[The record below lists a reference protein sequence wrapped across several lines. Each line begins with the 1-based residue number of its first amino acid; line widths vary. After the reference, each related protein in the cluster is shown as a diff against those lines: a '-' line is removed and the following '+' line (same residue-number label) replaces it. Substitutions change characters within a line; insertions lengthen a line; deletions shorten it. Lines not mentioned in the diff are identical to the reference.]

1 MRMRALAI
9 AVALT
14 CVAHALPAAAQSW
27 RTVSS
32 SRQLRGESVL
42 DVQVRYGAGRF
53 SIQPAPADLLYRLQL
68 RYDEDTFQPRT
79 EFDGRNL
86 DLGVDGSGGRNF
98 RIGRNQGG
106 EMDVE
111 LAPAVPMEL
120 EIDFGAGTADIDLGG
135 LALTALSI
143 RTGASETLL
152 DVSLPNP
159 VTLERAEMHV
169 GAADFTA
176 RRLGNLN
183 ARRIEVNAGVGDV
196 TIDLTGEWRQDGVV
210 QVRMGLGSLELR
222 FPEGIGVKL
231 ERETLLTS
239 IDTQGLVKRGDAYYS
254 VDWERAE
261 RRITVQVEAAFGSID
276 VRWVR

>member
-1 MRMRALAI
+1 MRARLI
-9 AVALT
+9 LLVALA
-14 CVAHALPAAAQSW
+14 CLAHASHAAAQSS
-27 RTVSS
+27 RTFTS
-32 SRQLRGESVL
+32 SRVLRGESAL
-42 DVQVRYGAGRF
+42 DVQLRYGAGRF
-53 SIQPAPADLLYRLQL
+53 SIQPAPAELLYRMSL
-68 RYDEDTFQPRT
+68 RYDEDALEPVA

-86 DLGVDGSGGRNF
+86 ELGVDGDGRNF
-98 RIGRNQGG
+98 RVGRQEGG

-111 LAPAVPMEL
+111 LAAAVPMEL

-135 LALTALSI
+135 LALTSLSI

-152 DVSLPNP
+152 DVSRPNP
-159 VTLERAEMHV
+159 VTLERAELQV
-169 GAADFTA
+169 GAAEFTA

-183 ARRIEVNAGVGDV
+183 ARVIEVNAGVGDV
-196 TIDLTGEWRQDGVV
+196 TIDLTGQWRQDGVV
-210 QVRMGLGSLELR
+210 RVQMGLGSLELR
-222 FPEGIGVKL
+222 LPEGVGVKL

>member
-1 MRMRALAI
+1 MRARAI
-9 AVALT
+9 LLVVALA
-14 CVAHALPAAAQSW
+14 CAAHAPPAAAQSW

-32 SRQLRGESVL
+32 SRQLRGENAL

-68 RYDEDTFQPRT
+68 RYDEDVFEPRT

-86 DLGVDGSGGRNF
+86 ELGLDGSGRNF
-98 RIGRNQGG
+98 RIGRHQGG
-106 EMDVE
+106 AMDVE

-152 DVSLPNP
+152 DVSRPNP
-159 VTLERAEMHV
+159 ATLERAEMHV

-210 QVRMGLGSLELR
+210 RVKMGLGSLELR

-239 IDTQGLVKRGDAYYS
+239 LDTQGLVKRGDAYYS

>member
-1 MRMRALAI
+1 MRARLI
-9 AVALT
+9 LLVALA
-14 CVAHALPAAAQSW
+14 CLAHASHAAAQSS
-27 RTVSS
+27 RTFTS
-32 SRQLRGESVL
+32 SRLLRGESAL

-53 SIQPAPADLLYRLQL
+53 SIQPATADLLYRLNL
-68 RYDEDTFQPRT
+68 RYDEGALEPVA

-86 DLGVDGSGGRNF
+86 ELGVDGNGRNF
-98 RIGRNQGG
+98 RVGRQEGG
-106 EMDVE
+106 AMDVE
-111 LAPAVPMEL
+111 LAADVPMEL

-135 LALTALSI
+135 LALTSLSI

-152 DVSLPNP
+152 DVSRPNP
-159 VTLERAEMHV
+159 VTLERAELQV
-169 GAADFTA
+169 GAAEFTA

-183 ARRIEVNAGVGDV
+183 ARVIEVNAGVGDV
-196 TIDLTGEWRQDGVV
+196 TIDLTGQWRQDGVV
-210 QVRMGLGSLELR
+210 RVQMGLGSLELR
-222 FPEGIGVKL
+222 LPEGVGVKL